1 MAPKMTTPRSKNLG
15 LAVFEKASANYNSER
30 ERFEREQSAEFPNR
44 LVRIH
49 IQAGF
54 PYKFLS

>member
-1 MAPKMTTPRSKNLG
+1 MTTPTSKKLG
-15 LAVFEKASANYNSER
+15 LAIFEKASANYNSER
-30 ERFEREQSAEFPNR
+30 ERLEREQSAEFPNV

-54 PYKFLS
+54 LYKITIMN